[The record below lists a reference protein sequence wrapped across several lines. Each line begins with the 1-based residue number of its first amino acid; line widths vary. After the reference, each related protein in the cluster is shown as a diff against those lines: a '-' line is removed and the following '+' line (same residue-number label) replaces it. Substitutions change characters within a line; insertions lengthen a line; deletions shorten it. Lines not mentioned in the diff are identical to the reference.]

1 MEDFE
6 KAATAN
12 WLTNDQK
19 LEVVHIYLTSTAYTW
34 YQDHHAAN
42 NITYW
47 EQVNAQPIN
56 ILQTFKQPFL
66 ELQIG

>member
-12 WLTNDQK
+12 RLTNARK
-19 LEVVHIYLTSTAYTW
+19 LEVVHAYLTGAAHTW

-42 NITYW
+42 NVTHW

-56 ILQTFKQPFL
+56 I
-66 ELQIG
+66 I